1 MTGGPTDDRDAAG
14 EPPSVI
20 FERPPNRIAGKVSKG
35 GPDAVTE
42 HRLAALDEHIVAKFG
57 DQYLEWVENDL
68 VRLREALNGIKAG
81 ADVDAPS
88 VKAFRAIIHDM
99 RGMGGTFEYDL
110 VTTIADQVHR
120 LVHAV
125 GTLGGDHLLALRV
138 HVDAL
143 KVVVAERLTGDGG
156 DRGREVLDGLQKVYQ
171 KYV

>member
-1 MTGGPTDDRDAAG
+1 MDGADK
-14 EPPSVI
+14 PPSVV
-20 FERPPNRIAGKVSKG
+20 FERPPNPIAGKVTKG

-42 HRLAALDEHIVAKFG
+42 ERFAALEEDIVAKFS

-68 VRLREALNGIKAG
+68 VRLRKALEVIEAG
-81 ADVDAPS
+81 AHVDAPS
-88 VKAFRAIIHDM
+88 VQAFRAIIHDM

-125 GTLGGDHLLALRV
+125 GTLGAEHLMALRV

-156 DRGREVLDGLQKVYQ
+156 ERGREVLQGLQKVYQ